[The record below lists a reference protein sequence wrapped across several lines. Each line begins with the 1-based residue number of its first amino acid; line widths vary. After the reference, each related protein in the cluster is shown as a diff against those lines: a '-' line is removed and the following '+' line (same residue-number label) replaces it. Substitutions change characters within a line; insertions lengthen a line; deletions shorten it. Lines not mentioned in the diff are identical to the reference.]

1 MSNTIPLYLVTGFLG
16 SGKTSIINSLLSHV
30 KEKRVGLILNDFGAI
45 GVDSALIKSSSEVV
59 AIKNLSGG
67 QIFCS
72 CLSGSFVKSVI
83 EMANQNPDVIIVEAS
98 GLAKPAPL
106 LELVSIITKRTQQK
120 VSYGGMMCVIDA
132 ERYLTLSRSLM
143 TLEEQVMFSDW
154 FIINKSDLVNEEV
167 LASTVAKI
175 TSLRPLAP
183 LYTTSYG
190 ICTHAMMEQLNEENS
205 PTPISLKDA
214 NSYAGWGTHGRPKNC
229 VFIPE
234 GPYEIRHIEELLT
247 SIAHAMLRMKGFLSL
262 REEGNVLLVDVV
274 GPHVTV
280 SVTDNPLDVEMG
292 VVCIYSAK
300 VDAISLI
307 THKWSLISTSPIRCI
322 ELT

>member
-16 SGKTSIINSLLSHV
+16 SGKTSIINSLLSQV
-30 KEKRVGLILNDFGAI
+30 KEKRVGLILNDFGSI
-45 GVDSALIKSSSEVV
+45 VVDSALIKSSSEVV

-83 EMANQNPDVIIVEAS
+83 EMADQNPDFIIVEAS

-106 LELVSIITKRTQQK
+106 LEIVSIITDKTKQRVT
-120 VSYGGMMCVIDA
+120 YGGMMCVVDA
-132 ERYLTLSRSLM
+132 ERYLTLSQSLM

-183 LYTTSYG
+183 VYTSSYG
-190 ICTHAMMEQLNEENS
+190 LFSDAMMKQLNEEIS
-205 PTPISLKDA
+205 PTLISFKDA
-214 NSYAGWGTHGRPKNC
+214 HLYAGWGTHGRPKNC

-262 REEGNVLLVDVV
+262 HEGNKALLVDVV
-274 GPHVTV
+274 GPHVKV
-280 SVTDNPLDVEMG
+280 IVTENPIDTEIG

-307 THKWSLISTSPIRCI
+307 TQKWSLISNSTIRCI